1 MTHLRRR
8 AALAVQG
15 LACAFLLLFSAPA
28 QALSTDD
35 ATRFVTK
42 LVDTAVNDVIGAPL
56 PQAQKEERF
65 RKLFV
70 EAADIPGIAAFV
82 IGREWRSATPE
93 QKTRFIDLFE
103 DVSIL
108 TWISHLEEYK
118 NVKIEVT
125 GAYADKSDVFVESQV
140 AATDGKPIPIV
151 WRVQERPGSR
161 IKLIDVVIEAN
172 SMLIN
177 TRKQYASV
185 MKRDGG
191 LAGLM
196 ASLEKM
202 RADLRSGKTPEPLP
216 KQ

>member
-1 MTHLRRR
+1 MIDLRRR
-8 AALAVQG
+8 AALAAQG
-15 LACAFLLLFSAPA
+15 LVCLALLLFSSPA
-28 QALSTDD
+28 QALSTDE
-35 ATRFVTK
+35 ASRFVGK
-42 LVDTAVNDVIGAPL
+42 LVDSAVNDVIGADIPH
-56 PQAQKEERF
+56 AQKEERF

-82 IGREWRSATPE
+82 VGREWRAAPPD
-93 QKTRFIDLFE
+93 QKAKFIDLFE

-108 TWISHLEEYK
+108 TWISHLDEYK
-118 NVKIEVT
+118 NVKIQVT

-140 AATDGKPIPIV
+140 AVTDGKPIPIV
-151 WRVQERPGSR
+151 WRVQARPGNQ

-185 MKRDGG
+185 MKREGG

-202 RADLRSGKTPEPLP
+202 RADLRAGKAP
-216 KQ
+216 QQ